1 MPSAPRARH
10 LAIAGVSLGL
20 ALTGC
25 SSTTSKSATSK
36 DAAGGRTDA
45 RTVRVILSND
55 GCTADPATISA
66 GPVTFTLKND
76 GGSSVSEAEL
86 VLGTKILGEKEGLTP
101 GLSGKFSLDLEPGR
115 YEMYCPHAK
124 TERSTFMVTGS
135 GSATSGAAALLKPAT
150 SGYRDYVLGKATEFV
165 GLTAAF
171 AAAVKAEDVAKA
183 KSLYADARAPYEA
196 IEPVAES
203 FGDLDPGIDARA
215 GDVPAAS
222 WGGYHRI
229 EQQLWMKNSATGMAP
244 VADKL
249 LSDVK
254 TLVAKIKTSTYQPA
268 DLANGATELLTEVGK
283 NKLTGEEER
292 YSRTDLSDI
301 DANLEGSRAAF
312 DLLVPALKT
321 SDPTLVSTIQNQF
334 ADVSTLMK
342 KQSDGKGGFRLYI
355 QLTPAEVRALT
366 VAVDALAEPLSQ
378 VGEKIVSIR

>member
-10 LAIAGVSLGL
+10 LAVAGVSLGL

-150 SGYRDYVLGKATEFV
+150 SGYPRLC
-165 GLTAAF
+165 
-171 AAAVKAEDVAKA
+171 
-183 KSLYADARAPYEA
+183 
-196 IEPVAES
+196 
-203 FGDLDPGIDARA
+203 PG
-215 GDVPAAS
+215 
-222 WGGYHRI
+222 
-229 EQQLWMKNSATGMAP
+229 
-244 VADKL
+244 
-249 LSDVK
+249 
-254 TLVAKIKTSTYQPA
+254 
-268 DLANGATELLTEVGK
+268 
-283 NKLTGEEER
+283 
-292 YSRTDLSDI
+292 
-301 DANLEGSRAAF
+301 
-312 DLLVPALKT
+312 
-321 SDPTLVSTIQNQF
+321 
-334 ADVSTLMK
+334 
-342 KQSDGKGGFRLYI
+342 
-355 QLTPAEVRALT
+355 
-366 VAVDALAEPLSQ
+366 
-378 VGEKIVSIR
+378 